1 MAATHPYAGMS
12 YAGTMAHLGRPFWVA
27 PWRNAML
34 LREAPG
40 GALDAAA
47 PYPLGVL
54 EERAELAAGMGVL
67 REAGAVS
74 VVLVADPFA
83 APSPDWLRRGFSRVV
98 PFKTHWAV
106 ERAAGAFAPT
116 AHHRQ
121 RIRIAGRRC
130 RIRRARLR
138 DHLEDW
144 CRLYADLSRRHGI
157 TGLHAFPRACFEGL
171 AGIEG
176 LHAFVAESLTG
187 EVIAMHLWMDDGR
200 TAYSHLAATSAAGY
214 AAKAPFGLYAAAIEH
229 FAAREAID
237 LGGGA
242 GLADRADDGLAQFKR
257 GFANAAR
264 MAHLCGEVLDEAA
277 YALLSAGRDTTGYF
291 PAYRAPSAVKGGSTP
306 ASCTVEARG
315 GG

>member
-1 MAATHPYAGMS
+1 MA
-12 YAGTMAHLGRPFWVA
+12 YAGTMAHLGRPLWVA
-27 PWRNAML
+27 EWNTAML
-34 LREAPG
+34 LRPAPG

-54 EERAELAAGMGVL
+54 AEGADLPAGMRAL
-67 REAGAVS
+67 RDAGAVS
-74 VVLVADPFA
+74 AVLVADPFTM
-83 APSPDWLRRGFSRVV
+83 PSPAWLRRGFSHVA

-106 ERAAGAFAPT
+106 ERAAGPFAPS

-130 RIRRARLR
+130 RIRLADLR
-138 DHLEDW
+138 EHLEDW
-144 CRLYADLSRRHGI
+144 CRLYAELSLRHGI

-171 AGIEG
+171 AEVEG
-176 LHAFVAESLTG
+176 LRAFVAESPAG

-200 TAYSHLAATSAAGY
+200 RAYSHLAATSAAGY

-242 GLADRADDGLAQFKR
+242 GLAERAGDGLAEFKR

-264 MAHLCGEVLDEAA
+264 MAHLCGAVLDEAA
-277 YALLSAGRDTTGYF
+277 YARLSAGREGSGYF
-291 PAYRAPSAVKGGSTP
+291 PAYRAPLATAGARDSAPRELLAAGGD
-306 ASCTVEARG
+306 
-315 GG
+315 